1 MLKVQ
6 FYLTEKA
13 ATNEKESFLKIFS
26 QFMAK
31 YLVGRWREKR
41 DKPRTAGTLRVI
53 SGTGPLKFFQQWVT
67 T

>member
-1 MLKVQ
+1 MLQV
-6 FYLTEKA
+6 YHDLTEKT

-26 QFMAK
+26 QLAAK
-31 YLVGRWREKR
+31 YFVARWREKC
-41 DKPRTAGTLRVI
+41 DKPRTAGTHRVI